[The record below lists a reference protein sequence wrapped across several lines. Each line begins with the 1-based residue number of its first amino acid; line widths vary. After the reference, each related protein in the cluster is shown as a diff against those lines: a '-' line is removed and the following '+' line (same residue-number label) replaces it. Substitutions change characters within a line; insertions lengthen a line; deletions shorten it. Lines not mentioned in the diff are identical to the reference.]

1 MFTVS
6 PVLIYRILVGYTIET
21 WSISPSHKGGRYPK
35 IIGKLFACDYL
46 KETTK
51 NPKIPKD
58 SIRRGQTFGIRLA
71 ADLLKM
77 NWVEVVCVQ
86 HELGILG
93 GMVFDDVQGFVAAF
107 FTVAQER

>member
-1 MFTVS
+1 M
-6 PVLIYRILVGYTIET
+6 GYTIET
-21 WSISPSHKGGRYPK
+21 WSIRSSHRGGRYPQ
-35 IIGKLFACDYL
+35 ILGKLFACDYL

-71 ADLLKM
+71 ADFLKM
-77 NWVEVVCVQ
+77 NPVEVVCLQ

-93 GMVFDDVQGFVAAF
+93 GMVFEDVQGFVVAF
-107 FTVAQER
+107 FAVAQER

>member
-1 MFTVS
+1 M
-6 PVLIYRILVGYTIET
+6 VGQFYMDVY
-21 WSISPSHKGGRYPK
+21 SITRFDLPEIS
-35 IIGKLFACDYL
+35 
-46 KETTK
+46 
-51 NPKIPKD
+51 KD
-58 SIRRGQTFGIRLA
+58 SIRRVQTFGIRLA

-93 GMVFDDVQGFVAAF
+93 GMVFDDVQGFVATF